1 MNAVWLWLS
10 GIYRLR
16 LTGAEPERTIRGL
29 AQLIRLGNVERE
41 SDLCMVLEISR
52 FDYGTLIAQ
61 TQRAGDRIEILE
73 ERGLPVRLRAWKRY
87 PILTGTMVVLA
98 LLSILL
104 PGRIL
109 FLKVE
114 GNERV
119 PESLIL
125 ERASE
130 CGLSFWADRGSM
142 RSEQIK
148 NRLLSLI
155 PELSWVGVN
164 TRGSCAVISVQER
177 RQEQSPEPEFP
188 GNIVA
193 VTDALVTDITA
204 SSGTALCTPGDAVK
218 AGQILISGYTNLGLC
233 THVERAQGEVYGM
246 TQRKTRAVIPV
257 RTWLREPEK
266 TQIKKYSMIFGK
278 KRINF
283 YSDSGILHIGCG
295 KMTQI
300 RYLCLPGGLQLPVA
314 LVIERYDAADC
325 MESERRDTAANEL
338 LLARSLS
345 QLKGQMRSGEIL
357 SMESSFDNT
366 DTVFTLILNCYCREM
381 IGRHSDGIIT
391 EGDMQNDRENGER
404 GAG

>member
-52 FDYGTLIAQ
+52 LDFEMLA
-61 TQRAGDRIEILE
+61 TQAHRTGDRIDLLE
-73 ERGLPVRLRAWKRY
+73 ERGLPVKLRVWKRY

-98 LLSILL
+98 ILSMLL

-114 GNERV
+114 GNERI
-119 PESLIL
+119 PESMIL

-130 CGLSFWADRGSM
+130 CGLSFWTDRGSM

-155 PELSWVGVN
+155 PELSWAGVN

-193 VTDALVTDITA
+193 VTDALITDITA
-204 SSGTALCTPGDAVK
+204 ASGTALCAPGDAVK
-218 AGQILISGYTNLGLC
+218 AGQILISGYTDLGLC
-233 THVERAQGEVYGM
+233 THVERARGEVYGM

-257 RTWLREPEK
+257 KTWIRESGAA
-266 TQIKKYSMIFGK
+266 QIKKISMIFGK

-283 YSDSGILHIGCG
+283 YSDSGILHVGCG

-300 RYLCLPGGLQLPVA
+300 RYLCLPGGWQLPVA
-314 LVIERYDAADC
+314 LVIERYDVADC
-325 MESERRDTAANEL
+325 MEAKRWETAGKDL
-338 LLARSLS
+338 LLNRSLS
-345 QLKGQMRSGEIL
+345 QLKEQMRSGEIL
-357 SMESSFDNT
+357 SMESSFENT
-366 DTVFTLILNCYCREM
+366 ETVFTLILNCCCREM
-381 IGRHSDGIIT
+381 IGRYSDGIIT